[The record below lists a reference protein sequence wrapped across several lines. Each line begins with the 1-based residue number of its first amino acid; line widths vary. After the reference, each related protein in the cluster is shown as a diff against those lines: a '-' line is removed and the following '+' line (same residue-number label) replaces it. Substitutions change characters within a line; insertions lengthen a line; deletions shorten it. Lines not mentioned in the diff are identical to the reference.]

1 MGKLD
6 DLISAVGKAAPES
19 KYIRAYHASPFDF
32 DRFDFSSTSRKGL
45 GSENFGRG
53 GYFAENPKVE
63 EFYRREIGDRSDAY
77 ISPADAARQAE
88 WEASF
93 SDIGRQYDALLRE
106 RGVRDD
112 TFGLLLLPD
121 GDPDDLALAAQAELL
136 NKQRPQ
142 IRRGRSYEVEIGH
155 SPKSLLDYDAVLSEQ
170 PHMLP
175 AVEQA
180 LKKIKDPS
188 MRDDF
193 MGLVEEPADSKGVE
207 VYNALHTA
215 GAADAGLSYGSR
227 GYSAAGNEA
236 ASRALMDVGIP
247 GLRYLDGQARRV
259 GQGTRNMVMFPGT
272 EDSIR
277 ILRKYGLLAP
287 MAAGAASPY
296 GEE

>member
-1 MGKLD
+1 L
-6 DLISAVGKAAPES
+6 
-19 KYIRAYHASPFDF
+19 
-32 DRFDFSSTSRKGL
+32 
-45 GSENFGRG
+45 
-53 GYFAENPKVE
+53 
-63 EFYRREIGDRSDAY
+63 
-77 ISPADAARQAE
+77 
-88 WEASF
+88 
-93 SDIGRQYDALLRE
+93 
-106 RGVRDD
+106 
-112 TFGLLLLPD
+112 
-121 GDPDDLALAAQAELL
+121 
-136 NKQRPQ
+136 
-142 IRRGRSYEVEIGH
+142 EIGH

-175 AVEQA
+175 AVERA

-188 MRDDF
+188 MRDDY
-193 MGLVEEPADSKGVE
+193 MVLIEEPADSKGVE
-207 VYNALHTA
+207 VYNALHNA

-287 MAAGAASPY
+287 MAAGAM
-296 GEE
+296 GED